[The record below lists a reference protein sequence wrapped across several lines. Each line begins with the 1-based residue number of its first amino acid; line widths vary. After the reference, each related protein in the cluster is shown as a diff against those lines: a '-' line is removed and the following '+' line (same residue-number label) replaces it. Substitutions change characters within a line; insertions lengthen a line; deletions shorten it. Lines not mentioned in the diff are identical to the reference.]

1 MDPTLDIL
9 NQLLK
14 YTEQLARS
22 ASDVSVDVSALARA
36 CESRIRELGT
46 PLAGGGGVS
55 PEART
60 LVTTLVAR
68 TESSIG
74 VIEECIRR
82 TGDELA
88 FLRTARTAIRAYEP
102 TGTRAG

>member
-1 MDPTLDIL
+1 MDRTSEIL
-9 NQLLK
+9 TQLLK

-36 CESRIRELGT
+36 MEGRLRELRETGAEGGSAAPEDLVAT
-46 PLAGGGGVS
+46 LA
-55 PEART
+55 
-60 LVTTLVAR
+60 AR

-88 FLRTARTAIRAYEP
+88 FLRRARSAVRAYEP
-102 TGTRAG
+102 PRAQAGG